1 MSLLPSLSGDL
12 GSLSINNIA
21 TTVGSTVGASNVSN
35 SISNAYSSVSSGV
48 SSIDSATTEVI
59 SVVGTR
65 RITDLR
71 MKLVPKNKTSVL
83 GTSSTTNPL
92 SPLIA
97 TGGLIFPYTP
107 HITVSGSASYA
118 TQTPTQSNQDY
129 KIYQNTPSQTFT
141 LSSSLTA
148 RSLDEAEYSASVM
161 HFLST
166 IVKSRFGKSSDA
178 GLPPPVMYLNGYGT
192 FMFNMLPVIV
202 TNYTYD
208 MPDGVDY
215 VNATIGNMTAKVP
228 VLTNFSVT
236 VVVQNTPDKLNT
248 FDIDQFAHGSLIR
261 KGGWF

>member
-1 MSLLPSLSGDL
+1 MSILPSLTGDL
-12 GSLSINNIA
+12 SSISVNNIA
-21 TTVGSTVGASNVSN
+21 DSVGSSIGTSMISN
-35 SISNAYSSVSSGV
+35 SISNTFSSASSGV
-48 SSIDSATTEVI
+48 SSIESAATEVI

-65 RITDLR
+65 HITDLR
-71 MKLVPKNKTSVL
+71 IKLVPKNKTSVL

-107 HITVSGSASYA
+107 HISVSGAANYT
-118 TQTPTQSNQDY
+118 TQTPTQTNQDY

-141 LSSSLTA
+141 ISSSLTA
-148 RSLDEAEYSASVM
+148 RSLEEAEYSASVM

-166 IVKSRFGKSSDA
+166 IVKTRFGKSSDA

-208 MPDGVDY
+208 LPEGVDY

-228 VLTNFSVT
+228 TLTTFSVT